1 MRERAGMYKVQCC
14 TVETGLTLQPL
25 RCEER
30 TSSRRS
36 CCRKRVV
43 CTGGYWVIMVVGRG
57 IAFLESNRA
66 AVRRLW
72 EDLVWKEKRDEC
84 EEVSQLLE
92 TGVLYDGRG
101 EISAVIVYLLLFWY
115 TIEKVGYH
123 V

>member
-1 MRERAGMYKVQCC
+1 
-14 TVETGLTLQPL
+14 
-25 RCEER
+25 
-30 TSSRRS
+30 
-36 CCRKRVV
+36 
-43 CTGGYWVIMVVGRG
+43 MVVGRG